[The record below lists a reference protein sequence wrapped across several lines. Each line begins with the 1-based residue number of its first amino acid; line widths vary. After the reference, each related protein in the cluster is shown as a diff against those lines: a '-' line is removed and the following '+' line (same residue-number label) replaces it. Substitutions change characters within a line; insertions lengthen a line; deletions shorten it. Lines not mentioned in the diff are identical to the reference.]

1 MDKLPSTNL
10 LKRENLKNKK
20 YYHLKDLTD
29 QEEFKDKLVIALGK
43 ENNVTPRY
51 INLKDY
57 TGILISGE
65 TGSGKSVF
73 LHSIIVSLL
82 LKNTENDLNI
92 FLMSKNKIELN
103 NYNSLPHLRFGIANK
118 DMEILIS
125 FKKIVNII
133 KERREIFKKDNINNI
148 DEYNLKNKDKLPEI
162 LIIVDEIGELINIS
176 EIERII
182 KNILKD
188 GYKYGMH
195 LILATSSY
203 LKGYKY
209 NNLVNLFDFVITLD
223 LASKEQANFIKLE
236 GGNWLNTEGDVLVKY
251 PDNKV
256 YRLQTPYVSLDDI
269 NNVVNFY
276 K

>member
-203 LKGYKY
+203 LKGYKD